1 MELEVTLEM
10 GMKMDIDLIGGTH
23 GRVSTRNN
31 KTKEEKEKAIIH
43 NLDYA
48 TKIEIVYVHNL
59 YTYIMGGQVSFNT
72 THMETSNL

>member
-31 KTKEEKEKAIIH
+31 KTKEE
-43 NLDYA
+43 N
-48 TKIEIVYVHNL
+48 
-59 YTYIMGGQVSFNT
+59 
-72 THMETSNL
+72 